1 MLFEN
6 IWQIFCSSNWE
17 KSRLKLNFQLPQY
30 KRGINVVD
38 TDVAHNPAGFLSAGQ
53 LPVSRSCHGDIKVWL
68 VQSQNPDSRFISQI
82 DIVMCI
88 ISCFI
93 RHFYNIT
100 MSSEKYCLYNSECY
114 KNCVKSFFC
123 EYCAKTYSEP
133 CQTFKMKLLV

>member
-1 MLFEN
+1 MK
-6 IWQIFCSSNWE
+6 IFDKFFVAATE
-17 KSRLKLNFQLPQY
+17 KKVTWNFNFQLPQY

-38 TDVAHNPAGFLSAGQ
+38 TDVVHNPAGFLSAGQ
-53 LPVSRSCHGDIKVWL
+53 LPVLRSCHGDIKVWL

-100 MSSEKYCLYNSECY
+100 MSTGKCCLYNSECY
-114 KNCVKSFFC
+114 KNCVKSFFVNIVQRRIQ
-123 EYCAKTYSEP
+123 SP
-133 CQTFKMKLLV
+133 VRLLKWSF

>member
-1 MLFEN
+1 MK
-6 IWQIFCSSNWE
+6 IFDKFFLAATE
-17 KSRLKLNFQLPQY
+17 KKVAWNFNFQLPQY

-38 TDVAHNPAGFLSAGQ
+38 TDVVHNPAGFLSAGQ
-53 LPVSRSCHGDIKVWL
+53 LSVSRSCHGDIKVWL

-93 RHFYNIT
+93 RHFYNII

-123 EYCAKTYSEP
+123 EYCAKMYSEP
-133 CQTFKMKLLV
+133 CQTFKMELLV